1 MYVHCILN
9 CSVLFYPELLCPILS
24 WTSLSFSI
32 LNFSVLFYREL
43 LSPILSWTH
52 VSYTILNFPVLFFLK
67 ILCSILSW
75 TSPSYSILNSLS
87 YPILNSSILFY
98 PELPTYPTLTSQST
112 LIQPILFYL
121 NLPWLKSIRLEF
133 SIISPRRRSYVSYKT
148 VDLLNIYY
156 QRVGC
161 MREERQAL
169 TFLGSAT
176 FCQFFHPSH
185 YEMLIL
191 SIFFNS

>member
-1 MYVHCILN
+1 MLN

-24 WTSLSFSI
+24 WTSLSYSI
-32 LNFSVLFYREL
+32 VNSSL
-43 LSPILSWTH
+43 LSYPELMCH
-52 VSYTILNFPVLFFLK
+52 
-67 ILCSILSW
+67 ILSW
-75 TSPSYSILNSLS
+75 TSLSYSILNSLS

-148 VDLLNIYY
+148 VDLLNTYY
-156 QRVGC
+156 QRGGC